1 MWSLPPPPPRR
12 CRHKLSSELGQVRL
26 LATAR
31 ARQLEEAQQQAQ
43 CEAREQRHALQRLQ
57 VEHARALLRVAAL
70 EEEAE
75 RCAGQLREA
84 VAEVA
89 GKEAGWEK
97 ERDERRAVEEE
108 AMRLRGEVRLGGWVH
123 TLLAGGGA
131 GQGQDEAPLCC
142 RCWWGCRGHG
152 SAWGAGLMTLMT
164 HAVVSLLQS

>member
-108 AMRLRGEVRLGGWVH
+108 AMRLRGEVRLGGWV
-123 TLLAGGGA
+123 GGA
-131 GQGQDEAPLCC
+131 GEGRGAEVRGCVG
-142 RCWWGCRGHG
+142 RCGWVGGWVGRG
-152 SAWGAGLMTLMT
+152 
-164 HAVVSLLQS
+164 